1 MATAAQVKATTKY
14 IKEHTKRYVIQ
25 CNNEKDADI
34 IDFLARQDNVNGF
47 LKALIRE
54 KIGEE
59 NR

>member
-34 IDFLARQDNVNGF
+34 INFLARQDNVNGF